1 MAELRPFH
9 TTGVIR
15 NSSEGQ
21 LSPEEYASLMAQQV
35 FTMKE
40 GETAATG
47 SERLNTAILGE
58 KYGTPPA
65 KKKRVAKEIIR
76 IKAKKEVKAVK
87 VIKSL
92 HTGTTKKSQISPIRN
107 KSATK
112 DQGDKYLRT
121 LLDELPDLD
130 MTEPAPKMSFDES
143 VIIDVDAPEP
153 LTNLEGVADVA
164 GFPELQPS
172 LDNYTE
178 YMMQHANAVREALHV
193 EVHRNVSNIL
203 KGGKN
208 RDRLEGV
215 IRNSNVTRCGKGMR
229 ELSVR
234 VPVSEFGKTPE
245 FFTNDLLLLRS
256 AGSNLTPNPGE
267 PAKLIYGRGKLK
279 FSLEDSDGM
288 GVFSIRLRNAAYQQL
303 VGTEFAAELGK
314 EKSLTMLPLEIQW
327 SQISSLTSAMRKTLA
342 CWGEEKNKPAFWEQI
357 CKGVLEPWPEAPASP
372 VAFENLNAQQSDVVN
387 RLVNSTAS
395 GIYYLIGPPG
405 TGKTTTLVEAVKQ
418 LANKFPSWRILVVTP
433 SNRAMQV
440 DVETFISSAPEETL
454 PFATVSSMVEKLPDN
469 LVHLHEK
476 NAVSH
481 MLSPLSEVAIDIN
494 SEFPELVS
502 RFKAA
507 AALTKARIN
516 RVLRS
521 PVGQAPTK
529 NLLKTVN
536 TLADEVEFTSVR
548 DVRSQSK
555 ALVSALRSA
564 FASAVEDSGV
574 NFVLDKAQIHFATC
588 VASGNSHNSKK
599 NFDIVIL
606 DEASQCDLPEAMIPI
621 EKSKPKLWLQ
631 FGDPK
636 QLGAFAIVDDLKR
649 KGYADSMLERAMAN
663 AKNGEVCMLTE
674 QYRMHPAIRKWP
686 SDLFYGGKL
695 TENPSI
701 LTRSSPLALLPSSVE
716 LSGLPSA
723 FVNVDGK
730 ESRGAV
736 AAEVVE
742 NTIPEEFQGNSFS
755 NMIEAHAI
763 ADTVR
768 FLLSHNVAPE
778 SIAVISFYSAQ
789 VQSIKNQL
797 NGAPVYVNTVDG
809 SQGDEY
815 DFVLISC
822 VRSDFRV
829 GFLNDSRR
837 INVAMTRA
845 KHACWVFGNEESL
858 KRSSCDFSD
867 YLDYIR
873 TPARN
878 NTSPPTGLLDWK
890 KIQGAIKKD
899 LGEAKV
905 ETKSEIR
912 MAKAEA
918 VKEKIAAIAKAE
930 QADIQA
936 EKDEKK
942 AVLRAE
948 KEEKKAVLRAE
959 KKAQFQA
966 AALKVAEQLD
976 RKTENRFVE
985 EVEKVLEDVEN
996 VVEKE
1001 VQGISDPAQPVLPD
1015 TSTTSWLT
1023 ERMTELGYA
1032 KKMIDTCHEQ
1042 LVDEQGFVQESLFAE
1057 LPEAEFNTAF
1067 MKEIGITAKG
1077 AQLYLSRLHRELR
1090 ERYFPQVPE
1099 VPVPTATKVNAPKTS
1114 SAAEIA
1120 LPDRKTVK
1128 QVFAQAM
1135 SEMTEKVT
1143 PKPAKKATKAASAAE
1158 MAYPSRKTIEQVFAE
1173 ADAERTA
1180 RMQAELAA
1188 RDAEFATTTD
1198 ESSTESSTDS
1208 EGASFSDSGASSG
1221 EDVAVDDFLTNDSAS
1236 EGFSSDDGADA
1247 NEAGESTEE
1256 TGTAYER
1263 EAKRVERRL
1272 AEEIALLDAASI
1284 EAKNLKKTRETAKLG
1299 MSARKANDVQMF

>member
-1 MAELRPFH
+1 MLSIQKALLRQALVARVALPRRDTLIGRNLGRMNRVAELRPFH
-9 TTGVIR
+9 TTGVMR

-21 LSPEEYASLMAQQV
+21 LSPEEYASLMAREV

-40 GETAATG
+40 GESYLPAATG
-47 SERLNTAILGE
+47 SDRLNTAILGE

-65 KKKRVAKEIIR
+65 KKKRAAKEIIR
-76 IKAKKEVKAVK
+76 IKAKKEVKVVK

-92 HTGTTKKSQISPIRN
+92 HTGTTKKSQISPIKS

-112 DQGDKYLRT
+112 DHGEKYIRT

-153 LTNLEGVADVA
+153 LANLEGVAAA

-178 YMMQHANAVREALHV
+178 YMTQHANAVREALHV
-193 EVHRNVSNIL
+193 EVRQNVSNIL
-203 KGGKN
+203 KGVKN

-215 IRNSNVTRCGKGMR
+215 VRNSNVIRCGQSMR

-234 VPVSEFGKTPE
+234 VSVSDFGKTPE
-245 FFTNDLLLLRS
+245 FFTNELLLLRS
-256 AGSNLTPNPGE
+256 AVSNLTPNPGE

-279 FSLEDSDGM
+279 FSLENSDGM

-303 VGTEFAAELGK
+303 VGTEFATELCK
-314 EKSLTMLPLEIQW
+314 EKRFTTLPLEIQW

-357 CKGVLEPWPEAPASP
+357 CKGVLEPWPDAPASP

-387 RLVNSTAS
+387 RLVNSTDS

-454 PFATVSSMVEKLPDN
+454 PFATISSMVEKLPDK

-481 MLSPLSEVAIDIN
+481 MLSPLSEVAIDID

-502 RFKAA
+502 KFKVA
-507 AALTKARIN
+507 AALTKSRID

-521 PVGQAPTK
+521 PVGHAPTK

-555 ALVSALRSA
+555 ALVSALRSS

-574 NFVLDKAQIHFATC
+574 NFVLDKAQIHFVTC

-636 QLGAFAIVDDLKR
+636 QLGAFAMVDDLKR
-649 KGYADSMLERAMAN
+649 KGYADSMLERATAN
-663 AKNGEVCMLTE
+663 AKNGEVYMLTE

-695 TENPSI
+695 TDNPSI

-736 AAEVVE
+736 VAEVVE
-742 NTIPEEFQGNSFS
+742 NTIPEEFLGNSFS

-768 FLLSHNVAPE
+768 FLLSHGVAPE

-789 VQSIKNQL
+789 AQSIKNQL
-797 NGAPVYVNTVDG
+797 SGVPVYVNTVDG

-858 KRSSCDFSD
+858 KHSSCDFSD

-890 KIQGAIKKD
+890 NIQGAIKKD

-912 MAKAEA
+912 TAKA
-918 VKEKIAAIAKAE
+918 
-930 QADIQA
+930 
-936 EKDEKK
+936 
-942 AVLRAE
+942 
-948 KEEKKAVLRAE
+948 
-959 KKAQFQA
+959 
-966 AALKVAEQLD
+966 
-976 RKTENRFVE
+976 
-985 EVEKVLEDVEN
+985 
-996 VVEKE
+996 
-1001 VQGISDPAQPVLPD
+1001 
-1015 TSTTSWLT
+1015 
-1023 ERMTELGYA
+1023 
-1032 KKMIDTCHEQ
+1032 
-1042 LVDEQGFVQESLFAE
+1042 
-1057 LPEAEFNTAF
+1057 
-1067 MKEIGITAKG
+1067 
-1077 AQLYLSRLHRELR
+1077 
-1090 ERYFPQVPE
+1090 
-1099 VPVPTATKVNAPKTS
+1099 
-1114 SAAEIA
+1114 
-1120 LPDRKTVK
+1120 
-1128 QVFAQAM
+1128 
-1135 SEMTEKVT
+1135 
-1143 PKPAKKATKAASAAE
+1143 
-1158 MAYPSRKTIEQVFAE
+1158 
-1173 ADAERTA
+1173 
-1180 RMQAELAA
+1180 
-1188 RDAEFATTTD
+1188 
-1198 ESSTESSTDS
+1198 
-1208 EGASFSDSGASSG
+1208 
-1221 EDVAVDDFLTNDSAS
+1221 
-1236 EGFSSDDGADA
+1236 
-1247 NEAGESTEE
+1247 
-1256 TGTAYER
+1256 
-1263 EAKRVERRL
+1263 
-1272 AEEIALLDAASI
+1272 
-1284 EAKNLKKTRETAKLG
+1284 
-1299 MSARKANDVQMF
+1299 